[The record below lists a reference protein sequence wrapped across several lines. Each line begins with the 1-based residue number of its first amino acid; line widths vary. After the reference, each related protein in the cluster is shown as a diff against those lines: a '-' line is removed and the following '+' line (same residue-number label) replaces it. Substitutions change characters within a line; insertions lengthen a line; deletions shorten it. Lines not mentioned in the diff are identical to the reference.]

1 MTEKVDKKTLRNDL
15 ILILSL
21 FLIAAVSLVILIS
34 TRRKENLV
42 AKIIVN
48 NNVVEVIDLSKKEEN
63 DYYIDG
69 LKGTLHV
76 HTHDGAIAVVESNCP
91 HQDCVHMGYVSESR
105 RPIICAYNA
114 VYIVIEGDNTFF
126 DAGLGS

>member
-42 AKIIVN
+42 AKIIAN
-48 NNVVEVIDLSKKEEN
+48 NDVVEVIDLSKKEEN

-91 HQDCVHMGYVSESR
+91 HQDCVHMGYVSESG

-114 VYIVIEGDNTFF
+114 VYIAIEGDNTFF